1 MQSLGAGRGAIKMDT
16 PDSSCLVAYYI
27 MEKDWSLD
35 VAMGPSFLQ
44 LPKQLE
50 HIKSHELHL

>member
-1 MQSLGAGRGAIKMDT
+1 MDT